1 MQRTNPFAPFA
12 EVREAILNVRAQ
24 SDSTAHPSQQSQR
37 ERQYRQMLSQGVH
50 RSPFTVRRSAFGVRR
65 SAEEAKRPALP
76 LQLRRPSTASPLGAQ
91 AGTACQPVSKASRL
105 TSSAPA
111 LLWSKPGRLA
121 YRKQGVP
128 PYLFNCVAPQEQAG
142 TACRP

>member
-1 MQRTNPFAPFA
+1 MERTNPFTSFA

-65 SAEEAKRPALP
+65 SAFGGGSEASRFTSSA
-76 LQLRRPSTASPLGAQ
+76 AAPLGASRD
-91 AGTACQPVSKASRL
+91 GLRTSK
-105 TSSAPA
+105 
-111 LLWSKPGRLA
+111 
-121 YRKQGVP
+121 
-128 PYLFNCVAPQEQAG
+128 
-142 TACRP
+142 

>member
-1 MQRTNPFAPFA
+1 MERTNPFTTFA

-65 SAEEAKRPALP
+65 SAFGGGSE
-76 LQLRRPSTASPLGAQ
+76 
-91 AGTACQPVSKASRL
+91 ASRF
-105 TSSAPA
+105 TSSAAAP
-111 LLWSKPGRLA
+111 
-121 YRKQGVP
+121 
-128 PYLFNCVAPQEQAG
+128 FNCVALRGASRDGLPASK
-142 TACRP
+142 